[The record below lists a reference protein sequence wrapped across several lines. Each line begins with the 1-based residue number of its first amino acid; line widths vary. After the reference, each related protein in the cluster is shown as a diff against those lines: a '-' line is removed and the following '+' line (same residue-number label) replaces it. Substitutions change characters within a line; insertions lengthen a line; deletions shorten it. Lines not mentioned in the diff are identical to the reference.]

1 MKTLTTLALVAAFF
15 ASGCDGIQGYFQERE
30 ITKAL
35 KDGGLPEEEAEFL
48 APLLRK
54 GDTCAA
60 QEISLQA
67 MLGGVSLDALETIL
81 PGSEEEKAEKIEEA
95 REGLRKLDD
104 NPFSWIAR
112 GMLSSVTEEG
122 VAGMKKRY
130 RICSNNQ
137 DADKDSEYAAPK
149 EEKKPPAVRP
159 RKKPQPAWGFR
170 KINDE
175 FTDEATYI
183 ASAHGNVSWTSSS
196 SGVVRCKEGKDP
208 EMFLG
213 SGSYII
219 ANETTPISIRV
230 DKNPIIHET
239 GRISTD
245 NTVVF
250 IPVREDLIT
259 QMREG
264 NRIIF
269 RIRESTGGAESG
281 DLSLSGFMAA
291 SNRLSKHCTI
301 PGVSKPQP

>member
-1 MKTLTTLALVAAFF
+1 MKALITLILAAAFL
-15 ASGCDGIQGYFQERE
+15 ASGCDGIRGYFEERQ

-81 PGSEEEKAEKIEEA
+81 PGSEEEKAEKIEKA
-95 REGLRKLDD
+95 REGLRELDD

-112 GMLSSVTEEG
+112 GMLSSVIEEG

-130 RICSNNQ
+130 RICSNKQ
-137 DADKDSEYAAPK
+137 DADEESKEAAPK
-149 EEKKPPAVRP
+149 EEEKPPVAKP
-159 RKKPQPAWGFR
+159 RKKPRPAWGFR
-170 KINDE
+170 KSNDE

-183 ASAHGNVSWTSSS
+183 AFAHGNSSWTSNPG
-196 SGVVRCKEGKDP
+196 GVIRCKEGKDP
-208 EMFLG
+208 EMFFG
-213 SGSYII
+213 SGNYII
-219 ANETTPISIRV
+219 ANETTSISIRV
-230 DKNPIIHET
+230 DKNPVIHET
-239 GRISTD
+239 GHISTD
-245 NTVVF
+245 NKVIF
-250 IPVREDLIT
+250 IPTREDLIT

-281 DLSLSGFMAA
+281 ELKLSGFTAA
-291 SNRLSKHCTI
+291 SNRLSKHCII
-301 PGVSKPQP
+301 PGVSKP